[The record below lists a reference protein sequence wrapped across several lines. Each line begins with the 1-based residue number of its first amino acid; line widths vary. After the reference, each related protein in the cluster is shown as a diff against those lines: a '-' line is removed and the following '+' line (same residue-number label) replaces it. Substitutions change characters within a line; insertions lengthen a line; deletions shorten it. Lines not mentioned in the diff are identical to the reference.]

1 MDAGPAAS
9 PPAAPADSGAPT
21 GRTGQLRDPDA
32 DERSSFAS
40 SSCDEEETPPMGVD
54 EEATP
59 EADTTPQ
66 AQAQLFTAFIKGE
79 PTKPVDDGASSFGS
93 DSNDGD

>member
-1 MDAGPAAS
+1 
-9 PPAAPADSGAPT
+9 
-21 GRTGQLRDPDA
+21 
-32 DERSSFAS
+32 
-40 SSCDEEETPPMGVD
+40 MGVD